1 MNINLMFHEVGL
13 NSYSGFYR
21 DGSYNYVISKD
32 EFKLLIDFSIHYSS
46 LTSNNYHYSFDDGGV
61 SNMFSAEYLSKKM
74 LKGIFFIPSNYIGK
88 KGFLSSKDILEL
100 KNNGHVIG
108 SHSHTHPRFIN
119 KLDYNSQFNEW
130 NKSPT
135 LSFLKIIIFFI
146 LKTYLSIYQQFLTSY
161 FLAWFRTCSSSVE
174 AIDRCLSLYPM

>member
-13 NSYSGFYR
+13 NNYSGFYR

-46 LTSNNYHYSFDDGGV
+46 LTSNNYHYSFDDGGI

-88 KGFLSSKDILEL
+88 KGFLTSKDILEL

-130 NKSPT
+130 NKSIQILSEIINENIKCVSFPNGLYNNNT
-135 LSFLKIIIFFI
+135 LDILNDLNIKKVYTSIPKTILVI
-146 LKTYLSIYQQFLTSY
+146 LKT
-161 FLAWFRTCSSSVE
+161 
-174 AIDRCLSLYPM
+174 